1 MVNRGQKGM
10 KQNEILQERSK
21 HALLL
26 TYQKLKNDSTEKG
39 HNLLQIVSLFR
50 SMEVSM
56 KKKWFIL

>member
-10 KQNEILQERSK
+10 KQNEIQERSK

-26 TYQKLKNDSTEKG
+26 TYQKLRNDSTEKG

-50 SMEVSM
+50 SMEVSQ
-56 KKKWFIL
+56 

>member
-1 MVNRGQKGM
+1 MVNRGAERDGT
-10 KQNEILQERSK
+10 NEIQERSK

-26 TYQKLKNDSTEKG
+26 TYQKLRNDSTEKG